1 MDDPEILAA
10 VVEEHRACEQEQQK
24 IYERKWEQD
33 MDVLREVEDGTII
46 KQLEEAY
53 WAYREEVCDRIT
65 RRKMQRI

>member
-10 VVEEHRACEQEQQK
+10 VVEEHRAREQEQQK